1 MRAVAAG
8 YLLGARVGSVPYVT
22 TVRHNM
28 LTKFLAAFAAALLT
42 IGPTPGAAQ
51 RAIPVFVPD
60 RSGISAPESR
70 GHGRSELQPLAV
82 DSGAVRDK
90 TPYVLGGAILGAL
103 AGGFFYRRELEKLD
117 WVDYSL
123 PYSVVISVGGGAAI
137 GALLGY
143 VVGSFGDPPAKRE
156 SGSRAFAPGHR

>member
-1 MRAVAAG
+1 
-8 YLLGARVGSVPYVT
+8 
-22 TVRHNM
+22 M
-28 LTKFLAAFAAALLT
+28 LPKFLVASAAALLT
-42 IGPTPGAAQ
+42 IGPTPGTAQ
-51 RAIPVFVPD
+51 RAVPVFVPD
-60 RSGISAPESR
+60 QSETSAPELR
-70 GHGRSELQPLAV
+70 QIGRSKQQPLAV

-117 WVDYSL
+117 GVDYSL

-143 VVGSFGDPPAKRE
+143 VIGSFGDPPAKRAN
-156 SGSRAFAPGHR
+156 GSRAFVPGQR

>member
-1 MRAVAAG
+1 
-8 YLLGARVGSVPYVT
+8 
-22 TVRHNM
+22 M
-28 LTKFLAAFAAALLT
+28 LPKFLVASAAALLT

-51 RAIPVFVPD
+51 RAVPVFVPD
-60 RSGISAPESR
+60 QSETSAPELR
-70 GHGRSELQPLAV
+70 QIGRSKQQPLAV

-117 WVDYSL
+117 GVDYSL

-143 VVGSFGDPPAKRE
+143 VIGSFGDPPEKCD
-156 SGSRAFAPGHR
+156 SGHRRFAPAQR